1 VSAYLIYSQ
10 DPNLGEF
17 FLENKIAQFKPDNVF
32 RYSLH
37 KVKFKEIASKIF
49 NFSLFGKRSLYFLEN
64 AEALKD
70 QDLEFLRKIDFDQLT
85 DTYIFHL
92 QSKTY
97 WLEVPKWEG
106 IKGLKIQELRI
117 GSKQL
122 KDYLEKICNKK
133 LTPSAIN
140 LLLQAYQKNPSLME
154 LINALKQASLYYHQ
168 AQELDEKMVEPF
180 LEEKEPAEMRYLV
193 ESIRKRDLAHALGII
208 FSLQENGYKGERILL
223 SLISRLSKGADPEQA
238 EFLINIDRSF
248 KAGTRDTFFLLLK
261 LLFYY
266 CKPEVLEFS

>member
-1 VSAYLIYSQ
+1 MSAYLVYSQ
-10 DPNLGEF
+10 DSYLGEF
-17 FLENKIAQFKPDNVF
+17 FLENKIAQFKPDSVF

-49 NFSLFGKRSLYFLEN
+49 NFSLFGKKNLYFLEN

-70 QDLEFLRKIDFDQLT
+70 QDLEFLRKIDFNQLT
-85 DTYIFHL
+85 DTYIFYL

-106 IKGLKIQELRI
+106 IKGLKVQELRI

-133 LTPSAIN
+133 LTPSAVN
-140 LLLQAYQKNPSLME
+140 LLLHAYQKNPSLME
-154 LINALKQASLYYHQ
+154 LVNALKQASLYYHH
-168 AQELDEKMVEPF
+168 AQELDEKMIEPF

-208 FSLQENGYKGERILL
+208 FSLQEKGYRDERILL
-223 SLISRLSKGADPEQA
+223 LLISRLSKEAAQ
-238 EFLINIDRSF
+238 RKQSF
-248 KAGTRDTFFLLLK
+248 
-261 LLFYY
+261 
-266 CKPEVLEFS
+266 